1 MIWGRMFALKVQ
13 IVVVTP
19 LCIAVLGGAVW
30 PFVVG
35 ALGQDAPLPMLSHDG
50 LTESSGVCLSRDG
63 QMLYTHND
71 SGDQPR
77 LFVFRRDGNFLSEV
91 LVRSAGAIDWED
103 MCALSLAGTDYLA
116 IGDVG
121 DNQQRRENVK
131 IYLVRQPTL
140 EQLNAAKSLVVSVD
154 CELTVTYDS
163 GPINCEA
170 LAFDPQ
176 RQSLWLLSKEPLRC
190 RLFEVELTDLSGKQE
205 CVARYR
211 QTLFV
216 PLVTGAD
223 ISRDAERLVMC
234 SYAAGNMAIRDNQ
247 TGLWKLEA
255 EGGVFRLPARRQGE
269 SICFSENGQRLL
281 LTSEFAPTPLFD
293 VPSPSF
299 QIRSP

>member
-19 LCIAVLGGAVW
+19 LYIAVLGGVAC

-35 ALGQDAPLPMLSHDG
+35 ALGQDAPLAMLSHDR

-63 QMLYTHND
+63 QLLFTHND

-77 LFVFRRDGNFLSEV
+77 LFIFRRDGQYLNAM
-91 LVRSAGAIDWED
+91 LVGNARAVDWED
-103 MCALSLAGTDYLA
+103 ICAFSMSGKDYLA

-121 DNQQRRENVK
+121 DNNQQRSSVS
-131 IYLVRQPTL
+131 IYLVQQPSL
-140 EQLNAAKSLVVSVD
+140 EQVAESGRVLAVD
-154 CELTVTYDS
+154 CELSITFEH

-170 LAFDPQ
+170 VAFDPL
-176 RQSLWLLSKEPLRC
+176 RKSLLLLSKEPLRC
-190 RLFEVELTDLSGKQE
+190 RIFEVELSQLSGKQE

-234 SYAAGNMAIRDNQ
+234 SYAAGSMAIRDNQ
-247 TGLWKLEA
+247 TGLWKLKT

-299 QIRSP
+299 QNRSP